1 MYQNPMQKYIV
12 IMKNANNFEQKIGQ
26 CIIIERTCIISR
38 GGVRNSFHWAKNV
51 YRKNFPAS
59 NKCRTFAP
67 SKKRLTGNNGKI
79 TQKYSHIIKIKLMR
93 NRFLLL
99 FMLLA
104 SVVVTYAQNTVRGV
118 VISATDQEPIIGAT
132 VLEKGSLN
140 GTVTDLDGQFT
151 LAVKN
156 NAVLVVSYVGFTTQE
171 IATEGRSD
179 FRVVLAEDNKLLDD
193 VVVVGYGT
201 MKKSDLTGAVA
212 SANIKAFE
220 KSPNTNV
227 LQSLQGTVPGLNVG
241 QASSAGSDPSIT
253 VRGTNTISGNSS
265 VLVVLDGI
273 IYTGGLSS
281 LNPADI
287 QSVDVLKDASATA
300 VYGAQ
305 AANGVLLIT
314 TKKGAKGKAKV
325 SFQSSYSIQKPTKDL
340 HTMNREEML
349 NFDNECLWLY
359 SKTEASGYTQQD
371 PNFNLASR
379 MPDSWM
385 TDSQGNIVPGDY
397 DWWSD
402 FTRNGHIQENKL
414 NISGGSDAMSYLISV
429 GNTTQKNYLLNDDYK
444 RNSIRV
450 NLDIQP
456 TKWLKAGVQAFG
468 SFENRDGQETYLPFL
483 IECSPLTH
491 PYDENGVIID
501 YPAHDARENPYHGSL
516 VDDYDRNNS
525 FFANLYAE
533 VQLPLKG
540 LTYRVNYGN
549 NYRIGEHNYASEYAE
564 NNNGQAY
571 KHHSTYYDYTLDN
584 IVNYSNDF
592 GKHNV
597 GATFVYGASRRKYS
611 YTAADAKLFPRMT
624 LGYNSLELAST
635 QTTNSDAWLETL
647 LYQMYRVN
655 YSYDSRYLLTATLR
669 RDGFSGF
676 SANNKSA
683 VFPSVALGWVITN
696 EDWFKVAGID
706 YLKLRAGWGV
716 SGNQTSRYSSLA
728 KVNSSIGY
736 IFGDGVSG
744 AMRQEL
750 ASMEN
755 ADLKWE
761 KTSGLNF
768 GLDFAVLNNRISGN
782 IEYYQTTTKDLLY
795 AVSIPSI
802 TGFTSIMSNVG
813 EIKNRG
819 FEITLNTQNIKT
831 RDFEWTTQF
840 NLSMNRNE
848 ITKLAGLDTDGD
860 GKEDDLTS
868 SSLFIGESLSAI
880 YDYTVDGIY
889 QVGDNIP
896 DGYHPGNYRI
906 VDINNDG
913 KIDENDRSII
923 GRTDPAVR
931 MGMLN
936 TFRYKGITLS
946 FFLNS
951 VLGGDKS
958 YQGKN
963 SYAELVND
971 NTLRHNRLTEQV
983 DNFWTPSN
991 PDGIF
996 ALYHANPAINPF
1008 RYENRSF
1015 VRLQDITL
1023 SYDLPAAW
1031 MKKIGMD
1038 GINLYV
1044 SGKNLLTFTGWNGWD
1059 PEPDMTYQDINGQNR
1074 RTGSR
1079 YEDRPIMKSVTFG
1092 ININF

>member
-1 MYQNPMQKYIV
+1 
-12 IMKNANNFEQKIGQ
+12 
-26 CIIIERTCIISR
+26 
-38 GGVRNSFHWAKNV
+38 
-51 YRKNFPAS
+51 
-59 NKCRTFAP
+59 
-67 SKKRLTGNNGKI
+67 
-79 TQKYSHIIKIKLMR
+79 
-93 NRFLLL
+93 
-99 FMLLA
+99 MLLA

-265 VLVVLDGI
+265 VLVVLAGI

-991 PDGIF
+991 PDGIY

-1023 SYDLPAAW
+1023 SYDLPATW

-1044 SGKNLLTFTGWNGWD
+1044 SGKNLLTFTSWNGWD

>member
-1 MYQNPMQKYIV
+1 
-12 IMKNANNFEQKIGQ
+12 
-26 CIIIERTCIISR
+26 
-38 GGVRNSFHWAKNV
+38 
-51 YRKNFPAS
+51 
-59 NKCRTFAP
+59 
-67 SKKRLTGNNGKI
+67 
-79 TQKYSHIIKIKLMR
+79 
-93 NRFLLL
+93 
-99 FMLLA
+99 MLLA

-171 IATEGRSD
+171 IATAGRSD

-795 AVSIPSI
+795 AVAIPSI
-802 TGFTSIMSNVG
+802 TGFTSTPPSCRMWAKSRTVVS
-813 EIKNRG
+813 KSPSTPR
-819 FEITLNTQNIKT
+819 TS
-831 RDFEWTTQF
+831 RP
-840 NLSMNRNE
+840 
-848 ITKLAGLDTDGD
+848 A
-860 GKEDDLTS
+860 TS
-868 SSLFIGESLSAI
+868 SGPLSS
-880 YDYTVDGIY
+880 T
-889 QVGDNIP
+889 
-896 DGYHPGNYRI
+896 
-906 VDINNDG
+906 
-913 KIDENDRSII
+913 
-923 GRTDPAVR
+923 
-931 MGMLN
+931 
-936 TFRYKGITLS
+936 
-946 FFLNS
+946 
-951 VLGGDKS
+951 
-958 YQGKN
+958 
-963 SYAELVND
+963 
-971 NTLRHNRLTEQV
+971 
-983 DNFWTPSN
+983 
-991 PDGIF
+991 
-996 ALYHANPAINPF
+996 
-1008 RYENRSF
+1008 
-1015 VRLQDITL
+1015 
-1023 SYDLPAAW
+1023 
-1031 MKKIGMD
+1031 
-1038 GINLYV
+1038 
-1044 SGKNLLTFTGWNGWD
+1044 
-1059 PEPDMTYQDINGQNR
+1059 
-1074 RTGSR
+1074 SR
-1079 YEDRPIMKSVTFG
+1079 
-1092 ININF
+1092 

>member
-1 MYQNPMQKYIV
+1 
-12 IMKNANNFEQKIGQ
+12 
-26 CIIIERTCIISR
+26 
-38 GGVRNSFHWAKNV
+38 
-51 YRKNFPAS
+51 
-59 NKCRTFAP
+59 
-67 SKKRLTGNNGKI
+67 
-79 TQKYSHIIKIKLMR
+79 
-93 NRFLLL
+93 
-99 FMLLA
+99 MLLA

-371 PNFNLASR
+371 PNFNLAQR

>member
-1 MYQNPMQKYIV
+1 
-12 IMKNANNFEQKIGQ
+12 
-26 CIIIERTCIISR
+26 
-38 GGVRNSFHWAKNV
+38 
-51 YRKNFPAS
+51 
-59 NKCRTFAP
+59 
-67 SKKRLTGNNGKI
+67 
-79 TQKYSHIIKIKLMR
+79 
-93 NRFLLL
+93 
-99 FMLLA
+99 MLLA

-171 IATEGRSD
+171 IATAGRSD

-501 YPAHDARENPYHGSL
+501 YPAHDARENPYHGSM

-1044 SGKNLLTFTGWNGWD
+1044 SGKNLLTFTGWNAPNHEECHIW
-1059 PEPDMTYQDINGQNR
+1059 YQHQFLNKVQKVR
-1074 RTGSR
+1074 KV
-1079 YEDRPIMKSVTFG
+1079 MKSSKGNV
-1092 ININF
+1092 

>member
-1 MYQNPMQKYIV
+1 
-12 IMKNANNFEQKIGQ
+12 
-26 CIIIERTCIISR
+26 
-38 GGVRNSFHWAKNV
+38 
-51 YRKNFPAS
+51 
-59 NKCRTFAP
+59 
-67 SKKRLTGNNGKI
+67 
-79 TQKYSHIIKIKLMR
+79 
-93 NRFLLL
+93 
-99 FMLLA
+99 MLLA

-171 IATEGRSD
+171 IATKGRSD

-501 YPAHDARENPYHGSL
+501 YPAHDARENPYHGSM

-991 PDGIF
+991 PDGIY

-1023 SYDLPAAW
+1023 SYDRPAAW

>member
-1 MYQNPMQKYIV
+1 
-12 IMKNANNFEQKIGQ
+12 
-26 CIIIERTCIISR
+26 
-38 GGVRNSFHWAKNV
+38 
-51 YRKNFPAS
+51 
-59 NKCRTFAP
+59 
-67 SKKRLTGNNGKI
+67 
-79 TQKYSHIIKIKLMR
+79 
-93 NRFLLL
+93 
-99 FMLLA
+99 MLLA

-597 GATFVYGASRRKYS
+597 GATFVYGASRCRCQALPTY
-611 YTAADAKLFPRMT
+611 DPR
-624 LGYNSLELAST
+624 LQLARARFYPDH
-635 QTTNSDAWLETL
+635 Q
-647 LYQMYRVN
+647 
-655 YSYDSRYLLTATLR
+655 LR
-669 RDGFSGF
+669 R
-676 SANNKSA
+676 
-683 VFPSVALGWVITN
+683 
-696 EDWFKVAGID
+696 
-706 YLKLRAGWGV
+706 
-716 SGNQTSRYSSLA
+716 LA
-728 KVNSSIGY
+728 
-736 IFGDGVSG
+736 
-744 AMRQEL
+744 
-750 ASMEN
+750 
-755 ADLKWE
+755 
-761 KTSGLNF
+761 
-768 GLDFAVLNNRISGN
+768 
-782 IEYYQTTTKDLLY
+782 
-795 AVSIPSI
+795 
-802 TGFTSIMSNVG
+802 
-813 EIKNRG
+813 
-819 FEITLNTQNIKT
+819 
-831 RDFEWTTQF
+831 
-840 NLSMNRNE
+840 
-848 ITKLAGLDTDGD
+848 
-860 GKEDDLTS
+860 
-868 SSLFIGESLSAI
+868 
-880 YDYTVDGIY
+880 
-889 QVGDNIP
+889 
-896 DGYHPGNYRI
+896 
-906 VDINNDG
+906 
-913 KIDENDRSII
+913 
-923 GRTDPAVR
+923 
-931 MGMLN
+931 
-936 TFRYKGITLS
+936 
-946 FFLNS
+946 
-951 VLGGDKS
+951 
-958 YQGKN
+958 
-963 SYAELVND
+963 
-971 NTLRHNRLTEQV
+971 
-983 DNFWTPSN
+983 
-991 PDGIF
+991 
-996 ALYHANPAINPF
+996 
-1008 RYENRSF
+1008 
-1015 VRLQDITL
+1015 
-1023 SYDLPAAW
+1023 
-1031 MKKIGMD
+1031 
-1038 GINLYV
+1038 
-1044 SGKNLLTFTGWNGWD
+1044 
-1059 PEPDMTYQDINGQNR
+1059 
-1074 RTGSR
+1074 
-1079 YEDRPIMKSVTFG
+1079 
-1092 ININF
+1092 

>member
-1 MYQNPMQKYIV
+1 
-12 IMKNANNFEQKIGQ
+12 
-26 CIIIERTCIISR
+26 
-38 GGVRNSFHWAKNV
+38 
-51 YRKNFPAS
+51 
-59 NKCRTFAP
+59 
-67 SKKRLTGNNGKI
+67 
-79 TQKYSHIIKIKLMR
+79 
-93 NRFLLL
+93 
-99 FMLLA
+99 
-104 SVVVTYAQNTVRGV
+104 
-118 VISATDQEPIIGAT
+118 
-132 VLEKGSLN
+132 
-140 GTVTDLDGQFT
+140 
-151 LAVKN
+151 
-156 NAVLVVSYVGFTTQE
+156 
-171 IATEGRSD
+171 
-179 FRVVLAEDNKLLDD
+179 
-193 VVVVGYGT
+193 
-201 MKKSDLTGAVA
+201 
-212 SANIKAFE
+212 
-220 KSPNTNV
+220 
-227 LQSLQGTVPGLNVG
+227 
-241 QASSAGSDPSIT
+241 
-253 VRGTNTISGNSS
+253 
-265 VLVVLDGI
+265 
-273 IYTGGLSS
+273 
-281 LNPADI
+281 
-287 QSVDVLKDASATA
+287 
-300 VYGAQ
+300 
-305 AANGVLLIT
+305 
-314 TKKGAKGKAKV
+314 
-325 SFQSSYSIQKPTKDL
+325 
-340 HTMNREEML
+340 
-349 NFDNECLWLY
+349 
-359 SKTEASGYTQQD
+359 
-371 PNFNLASR
+371 
-379 MPDSWM
+379 
-385 TDSQGNIVPGDY
+385 
-397 DWWSD
+397 
-402 FTRNGHIQENKL
+402 
-414 NISGGSDAMSYLISV
+414 
-429 GNTTQKNYLLNDDYK
+429 
-444 RNSIRV
+444 
-450 NLDIQP
+450 
-456 TKWLKAGVQAFG
+456 
-468 SFENRDGQETYLPFL
+468 
-483 IECSPLTH
+483 
-491 PYDENGVIID
+491 
-501 YPAHDARENPYHGSL
+501 
-516 VDDYDRNNS
+516 
-525 FFANLYAE
+525 
-533 VQLPLKG
+533 
-540 LTYRVNYGN
+540 
-549 NYRIGEHNYASEYAE
+549 
-564 NNNGQAY
+564 
-571 KHHSTYYDYTLDN
+571 
-584 IVNYSNDF
+584 
-592 GKHNV
+592 
-597 GATFVYGASRRKYS
+597 
-611 YTAADAKLFPRMT
+611 MT

-991 PDGIF
+991 PDGIY

>member
-1 MYQNPMQKYIV
+1 
-12 IMKNANNFEQKIGQ
+12 
-26 CIIIERTCIISR
+26 
-38 GGVRNSFHWAKNV
+38 
-51 YRKNFPAS
+51 
-59 NKCRTFAP
+59 
-67 SKKRLTGNNGKI
+67 
-79 TQKYSHIIKIKLMR
+79 
-93 NRFLLL
+93 
-99 FMLLA
+99 MLLA

-880 YDYTVDGIY
+880 YDYTVDAIY
-889 QVGDNIP
+889 QVRANLP

-991 PDGIF
+991 PDGIY

-1023 SYDLPAAW
+1023 SYDLPATW

>member
-1 MYQNPMQKYIV
+1 
-12 IMKNANNFEQKIGQ
+12 
-26 CIIIERTCIISR
+26 
-38 GGVRNSFHWAKNV
+38 
-51 YRKNFPAS
+51 
-59 NKCRTFAP
+59 
-67 SKKRLTGNNGKI
+67 
-79 TQKYSHIIKIKLMR
+79 
-93 NRFLLL
+93 
-99 FMLLA
+99 MLLA

-132 VLEKGSLN
+132 ILEKGSLN
-140 GTVTDLDGQFT
+140 GTVTDLDGQFS
-151 LAVKN
+151 LSVKK
-156 NAVLVVSYVGFTTQE
+156 NATIVVSYVGFSSQE
-171 IATEGRSD
+171 IATEGRND
-179 FRVVLAEDNKLLDD
+179 LRIVLAEDNKLLDD

-220 KSPNTNV
+220 KSPNTNL
-227 LQSLQGTVPGLNVG
+227 LQSLQGSVPGLNVG

-281 LNPADI
+281 INPADI

-325 SFQSSYSIQKPTKDL
+325 SFSSSYSIQKPTKDL
-340 HTMNREEML
+340 RIMNREEML
-349 NFDNECLWLY
+349 DFDNECLWLY

-402 FTRNGHIQENKL
+402 FTRTGQIQENKL
-414 NISGGSDAMSYLISV
+414 NVSGGSDAMSYLISV

-450 NLDIQP
+450 NVDIQP

-501 YPAHDARENPYHGSL
+501 YPAHDARENPYHGSM

-584 IVNYSNDF
+584 ILNYTNDF
-592 GKHNV
+592 GKHSV

-655 YSYDSRYLLTATLR
+655 YSYDSRYLVTATVR

-683 VFPSVALGWVITN
+683 VFPSVALGWVLTN
-696 EDWFKVAGID
+696 ESWFNVTGID

-795 AVSIPSI
+795 A
-802 TGFTSIMSNVG
+802 
-813 EIKNRG
+813 
-819 FEITLNTQNIKT
+819 
-831 RDFEWTTQF
+831 
-840 NLSMNRNE
+840 
-848 ITKLAGLDTDGD
+848 
-860 GKEDDLTS
+860 S
-868 SSLFIGESLSAI
+868 SSNSSRASSA
-880 YDYTVDGIY
+880 
-889 QVGDNIP
+889 
-896 DGYHPGNYRI
+896 
-906 VDINNDG
+906 
-913 KIDENDRSII
+913 S
-923 GRTDPAVR
+923 
-931 MGMLN
+931 
-936 TFRYKGITLS
+936 
-946 FFLNS
+946 
-951 VLGGDKS
+951 
-958 YQGKN
+958 
-963 SYAELVND
+963 
-971 NTLRHNRLTEQV
+971 
-983 DNFWTPSN
+983 
-991 PDGIF
+991 
-996 ALYHANPAINPF
+996 
-1008 RYENRSF
+1008 
-1015 VRLQDITL
+1015 
-1023 SYDLPAAW
+1023 
-1031 MKKIGMD
+1031 
-1038 GINLYV
+1038 
-1044 SGKNLLTFTGWNGWD
+1044 
-1059 PEPDMTYQDINGQNR
+1059 
-1074 RTGSR
+1074 
-1079 YEDRPIMKSVTFG
+1079 
-1092 ININF
+1092 